1 MDGARNKRRRVTIKD
16 IAKACNL
23 SVCAVSAVLQ
33 NRQKERRISAE
44 SVRKIRET
52 SIKLGYMPDLGAR
65 RLCRGESMKTPL
77 MLAVLSTYEAPL
89 NPITGFLF
97 EMRNAVDATPE
108 IFERFDVSI
117 VFELYRAGKLSE
129 KPSIISGDNF
139 NAAIIANTTR
149 EDDEFLRSAKLSYP
163 CVLAGRKIDGYSG
176 VVDDP
181 SHGFSVYEVF
191 KRCGRKNFG
200 IIYGKPLTQLTRTR
214 IEGFLTGADSDT
226 VTMISAPSLSAEAGY
241 KAMSKF
247 LGGSA
252 NIDSLFAVTDSL
264 AEGAYKA
271 IKESGRK
278 IPQDIAVIGIGDNSN
293 PEFFDPP
300 LSTIGAD
307 SKVFAAKCCEL
318 LLAQI
323 TGRISTPKILD
334 LEILQNLR
342 GSV

>member
-117 VFELYRAGKLSE
+117 VFERFYAR
-129 KPSIISGDNF
+129 PN
-139 NAAIIANTTR
+139 
-149 EDDEFLRSAKLSYP
+149 
-163 CVLAGRKIDGYSG
+163 C
-176 VVDDP
+176 
-181 SHGFSVYEVF
+181 H
-191 KRCGRKNFG
+191 
-200 IIYGKPLTQLTRTR
+200 
-214 IEGFLTGADSDT
+214 
-226 VTMISAPSLSAEAGY
+226 
-241 KAMSKF
+241 
-247 LGGSA
+247 
-252 NIDSLFAVTDSL
+252 
-264 AEGAYKA
+264 
-271 IKESGRK
+271 
-278 IPQDIAVIGIGDNSN
+278 IPAFWPG
-293 PEFFDPP
+293 E
-300 LSTIGAD
+300 
-307 SKVFAAKCCEL
+307 
-318 LLAQI
+318 
-323 TGRISTPKILD
+323 R
-334 LEILQNLR
+334 
-342 GSV
+342 